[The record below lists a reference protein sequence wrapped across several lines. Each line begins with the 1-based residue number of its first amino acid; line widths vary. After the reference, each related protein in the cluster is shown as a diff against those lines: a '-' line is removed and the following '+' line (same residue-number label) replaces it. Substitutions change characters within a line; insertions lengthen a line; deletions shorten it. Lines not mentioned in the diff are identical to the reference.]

1 MLITTDI
8 TNLRFRLLNF
18 RAFANFFA
26 NLRPHANLMQILPL
40 FLNFLAPFLTF
51 YYIRTK
57 MKFTSCGTEFANL
70 RICLFNFRTFVKN
83 SQTCEVLYEVKKR
96 KKNNFFFVFANLR
109 SGVGFFANLRSFIWS
124 KKKEKKWI
132 FFFRSSAKIWLLC
145 SASHKMLLCG
155 LYRFRCWNSLHSE
168 FQEFY
173 FSRKCSA

>member
-26 NLRPHANLMQILPL
+26 NLRPHANLMQTLPL

-96 KKNNFFFVFANLR
+96 KKNEFFFFEVVQRFGCYAVQVTKCCCVAYTDSVAEILCIAN
-109 SGVGFFANLRSFIWS
+109 S
-124 KKKEKKWI
+124 KNSTFQENVQPKKE
-132 FFFRSSAKIWLLC
+132 AK
-145 SASHKMLLCG
+145 
-155 LYRFRCWNSLHSE
+155 
-168 FQEFY
+168 
-173 FSRKCSA
+173 

>member
-96 KKNNFFFVFANLR
+96 KKNNFFFRFRKFAKR
-109 SGVGFFANLRSFIWS
+109 CGFFR
-124 KKKEKKWI
+124 KP
-132 FFFRSSAKIWLLC
+132 AK
-145 SASHKMLLCG
+145 
-155 LYRFRCWNSLHSE
+155 
-168 FQEFY
+168 FY
-173 FSRKCSA
+173 MK

>member
-96 KKNNFFFVFANLR
+96 KKNEFFFFEVVQRFGCYAVQVTKCCCVAYTDSVAEILCIAN
-109 SGVGFFANLRSFIWS
+109 S
-124 KKKEKKWI
+124 KNSTFQENVQPKKE
-132 FFFRSSAKIWLLC
+132 AK
-145 SASHKMLLCG
+145 
-155 LYRFRCWNSLHSE
+155 
-168 FQEFY
+168 
-173 FSRKCSA
+173 